1 MIGTKR
7 NGGAAPAEADTPAIA
22 SDAELAEKK
31 KLLPAPSLRMILPA
45 IVLALGLAGEFILP
59 NHLTYAASTAL
70 CYGLVGLGLYLPLA
84 ALRELPLNGA
94 ALAGLSSYF
103 FAYHASGGSAGKTA
117 IGILVGVGLCMAVSI
132 AGGLSSLVVTGL
144 YFSVASLVVQI
155 GIEKVVF
162 SMGWLTGGASG
173 RGVAQPDAP
182 PRLRVGDFEFGLS
195 REFFT
200 TTRLVFLITGLAC
213 LVITLA
219 VWRVK
224 RSRTLSNWVM
234 TGHQPE
240 GADAVGIRR
249 WAQKVV
255 VFGLSGLLIGVAGVL
270 FAFVNGTP
278 PPPPQF
284 GVIWSVIF
292 LAIPI
297 ASGMRTSSA
306 VWAVAAVFT
315 ALPIVLESHQINP
328 NLLSGSILL
337 VALIASQS
345 QEALMARI
353 RNLRRQP
360 EVIEEIALAEG
371 HLAVEEIHEKPVL
384 ATAPAV
390 VKEVDL
396 RAPKVGR
403 ALVGTDIGVTFG
415 GIKAVDGVN
424 VRVGPGQRLAIV
436 GANGAGKTT
445 LFNALTGFV
454 PPTTGTVHL
463 GDLDITGMPAYAR
476 IRQGIGRTFQLPRLA
491 DILTVRQNILAGQA
505 QSDDLIPRA
514 QWLMERFGIAALADI
529 PIQVVPFGTRR
540 KVEIVRSLA
549 RRPEV
554 LLIDEPVSGLEDEEV
569 SELLE
574 VMLEL
579 QAAEGWGLLAI
590 EHDLRFVTG
599 IAEQMMVMV
608 DGKVLTEGAIND
620 VLADERVRQVYLGEV
635 VSV

>member
-1 MIGTKR
+1 MIGTRR
-7 NGGAAPAEADTPAIA
+7 NGGAAVAEHDGDAVTGDAPAKPAKA
-22 SDAELAEKK
+22 GPT
-31 KLLPAPSLRMILPA
+31 LPVTRLVLPTL
-45 IVLALGLAGEFILP
+45 VFCLGLAGEFILP

-94 ALAGLSSYF
+94 ALAGLAAYF
-103 FAYHASGGSAGKTA
+103 FAFHAHGGQAGKTA
-117 IGILVGVGLCMAVSI
+117 LGVIVGVGLCMAVSV
-132 AGGLSSLVVTGL
+132 AGGLASLVVTGL

-173 RGVAQPDAP
+173 RGVAQPDP
-182 PRLRVGDFEFGLS
+182 ING
-195 REFFT
+195 FFT
-200 TTRLVFLITGLAC
+200 TTRVVFLIASLTCLA
-213 LVITLA
+213 ITLGM
-219 VWRVK
+219 WRVK
-224 RSRTLSNWVM
+224 KTKILANWVM

-240 GADAVGIRR
+240 GADAVGVRR

-255 VFGLSGLLIGVAGVL
+255 IFGLSGLLIGVAGVL

-297 ASGMRTSSA
+297 ASGMRTASA

-315 ALPIVLESHQINP
+315 ALPIVLESHHINP

-345 QEALMARI
+345 QEAVMARI

-360 EVIEEIALAEG
+360 EVIEEIALKEG
-371 HLAVEEIHEKPVL
+371 HHALEELHEKPVA
-384 ATAPAV
+384 ATVPAT
-390 VKEVDL
+390 VKGEVDL
-396 RAPKVGR
+396 RAPKQGR
-403 ALVGTDIGVTFG
+403 ALVGTDIGVHFG
-415 GIKAVDGVN
+415 GVKAVDGVN
-424 VRVGPGQRLAIV
+424 VRVGPGQRVAIV

-445 LFNALTGFV
+445 LFNALNGFV
-454 PPTTGTVHL
+454 PPTTGTVQL

-476 IRQGIGRTFQLPRLA
+476 IRQGLGRTFQLPRLA
-491 DILTVRQNILAGQA
+491 DILTVRQNIYAGQA
-505 QSDDLIPRA
+505 QDNDLVARA
-514 QWLMERFGIAALADI
+514 DWLMERFGVAALADI

-540 KVEIVRSLA
+540 KVEIVRALA

-569 SELLE
+569 NELIE
-574 VMLEL
+574 VMLDL
-579 QAAEGWGLLAI
+579 QAAEGWGLLLI
-590 EHDLRFVTG
+590 EHDLRFVTS

-608 DGKVLTEGAIND
+608 DGKVLTEGSIND

>member
-1 MIGTKR
+1 MIGTRR
-7 NGGAAPAEADTPAIA
+7 NGGAAVTEQDGEAAARPAPEKPAKA
-22 SDAELAEKK
+22 GPTLPVTR
-31 KLLPAPSLRMILPA
+31 LVLPAL
-45 IVLALGLAGEFILP
+45 VFCLGLAGEFILP

-94 ALAGLSSYF
+94 ALAGLGAYF
-103 FAYHASGGSAGKTA
+103 FAFHAHGGQAGKTA
-117 IGILVGVGLCMAVSI
+117 LGVIVGVGLCAAVSI
-132 AGGLSSLVVTGL
+132 AGGLASLVVTGL

-173 RGVAQPDAP
+173 RGVAQPDAIN
-182 PRLRVGDFEFGLS
+182 G
-195 REFFT
+195 FFT
-200 TTRLVFLITGLAC
+200 TTRVVFLITGVTCLAA
-213 LVITLA
+213 TLA
-219 VWRVK
+219 IWRVK
-224 RSRTLSNWVM
+224 RTKILSNWVM

-240 GADAVGIRR
+240 GADAVGVRR
-249 WAQKVV
+249 WVQKVV
-255 VFGLSGLLIGVAGVL
+255 IFGLSGLLIGVAGVL

-297 ASGMRTSSA
+297 ASGMRTASA

-315 ALPIVLESHQINP
+315 ALPIVLESHHINP

-337 VALIASQS
+337 TALVASQS
-345 QEALMARI
+345 QEAVMARI

-360 EVIEEIALAEG
+360 EVIEEIALEEG
-371 HLAVEEIHEKPVL
+371 HHALEELHEKPVA
-384 ATAPAV
+384 ATIAAAP
-390 VKEVDL
+390 KGEVDL
-396 RAPKVGR
+396 RAPKQAR
-403 ALVGTDIGVTFG
+403 ALVGTDIGVHFG
-415 GIKAVDGVN
+415 GVKAVDGVN
-424 VRVGPGQRLAIV
+424 VRVGPGQRMAIV

-445 LFNALTGFV
+445 LFNALNGFV

-476 IRQGIGRTFQLPRLA
+476 IRQGLGRTFQLPRLA
-491 DILTVRQNILAGQA
+491 DILTVRQNVLAGQA
-505 QSDDLIPRA
+505 QGEDLVPRA
-514 QWLMERFGIAALADI
+514 EWLMERFGIAALADI

-540 KVEIVRSLA
+540 KVEMVRALA

-569 SELLE
+569 NELIE
-574 VMLEL
+574 VMLDL
-579 QAAEGWGLLAI
+579 QAAEGWGLLLI
-590 EHDLRFVTG
+590 EHDLRFVTS

-608 DGKVLTEGAIND
+608 DGKVLTEGSIND

-635 VSV
+635 VTV